1 MLLYQLTGKFIE
13 LEPIF
18 HLANGDVFRANE
30 KRLNVIGS
38 DDVSIF
44 PQPIRR
50 YLDVHHVCGKM
61 CDVY

>member
-1 MLLYQLTGKFIE
+1 
-13 LEPIF
+13 
-18 HLANGDVFRANE
+18 
-30 KRLNVIGS
+30 LNVIGS